1 MHYIAHKIEGRF
13 TAEAPT
19 LDLIIPL
26 AVALLQENVDE
37 GTFEAFDSEDIPLA
51 VRLLTEASMK
61 RGSQM
66 QDIHIDM
73 WPFKPSKNSFNY
85 LRVHVSCI
93 DARYYPWFV
102 SVEYSRL
109 DLEETN
115 ETLADRHRY
124 FTDSKKKKTEGSG
137 LHIGPRPGHYALASD

>member
-1 MHYIAHKIEGRF
+1 MHYIAHKIEGSF

-19 LDLIIPL
+19 LDLLIPL
-26 AVALLQENVDE
+26 SVALLQENVDE
-37 GTFEAFDSEDIPLA
+37 DTFEAFDSEETPL
-51 VRLLTEASMK
+51 VIRLLTEASLK

-102 SVEYSRL
+102 SVEYSML
-109 DLEETN
+109 DLEETD

-124 FTDSKKKKTEGSG
+124 FTNSRKK
-137 LHIGPRPGHYALASD
+137 D

>member
-1 MHYIAHKIEGRF
+1 MHYIARKIEGSF

-19 LDLIIPL
+19 LDLLIPL

-37 GTFEAFDSEDIPLA
+37 DIFEAFDSEDIPL
-51 VRLLTEASMK
+51 VIRLLTEASLK

-73 WPFKPSKNSFNY
+73 WPLAPSKNSFTY

-102 SVEYSRL
+102 SVRYSKL
-109 DLEETN
+109 DLKETN
-115 ETLADRHRY
+115 ETLADRYRY
-124 FTDSKKKKTEGSG
+124 FTEKK
-137 LHIGPRPGHYALASD
+137 

>member
-1 MHYIAHKIEGRF
+1 MHYIADKIEGSF

-19 LDLIIPL
+19 LDLLIPL

-37 GTFEAFDSEDIPLA
+37 DTFEVFDSEETPL
-51 VRLLTEASMK
+51 VIRLLTEASMK

-73 WPFKPSKNSFNY
+73 WPCKPSKNSFIY

-102 SVEYSRL
+102 SVEYSKL
-109 DLEETN
+109 DLKETN
-115 ETLADRHRY
+115 ETLAGRYRY
-124 FTDSKKKKTEGSG
+124 FTEKK
-137 LHIGPRPGHYALASD
+137 

>member
-1 MHYIAHKIEGRF
+1 MKSNMHYIARKIEGSF

-19 LDLIIPL
+19 LDLLIPL
-26 AVALLQENVDE
+26 SVALLQENVDE
-37 GTFEAFDSEDIPLA
+37 DAFKVFDSEETPL
-51 VRLLTEASMK
+51 VIKLLTEASLK

-73 WPFKPSKNSFNY
+73 WPLKPSKNSFSY

-102 SVEYSRL
+102 SVEYSEL
-109 DLEETN
+109 NLEETN

-124 FTDSKKKKTEGSG
+124 FTKKK
-137 LHIGPRPGHYALASD
+137 

>member
-1 MHYIAHKIEGRF
+1 MHYIVNKIEGSF

-19 LDLIIPL
+19 LDLLIPL

-37 GTFEAFDSEDIPLA
+37 DTFETFNSEDIPL
-51 VRLLTEASMK
+51 VIRLLTEASLK

-109 DLEETN
+109 DLKETN
-115 ETLADRHRY
+115 ETLADRYRY
-124 FTDSKKKKTEGSG
+124 FTKKK
-137 LHIGPRPGHYALASD
+137 

>member
-1 MHYIAHKIEGRF
+1 MNLLEKLKRIGNMHYIADKIEGSF

-19 LDLIIPL
+19 LDLLIPL

-37 GTFEAFDSEDIPLA
+37 DTFKVFDSEEIPLVA
-51 VRLLTEASMK
+51 RLLTEASLK
-61 RGSQM
+61 RGSKM

-73 WPFKPSKNSFNY
+73 WPFKPSKNSFTY

-102 SVEYSRL
+102 SVEYSML
-109 DLEETN
+109 DLEETD
-115 ETLADRHRY
+115 ETLASRY
-124 FTDSKKKKTEGSG
+124 RFFKQK
-137 LHIGPRPGHYALASD
+137 

>member
-1 MHYIAHKIEGRF
+1 MHYIATRIEGSF

-19 LDLIIPL
+19 LDLLIPL
-26 AVALLQENVDE
+26 SVALLQENVDE
-37 GTFEAFDSEDIPLA
+37 DAFKVFDSEKTPL
-51 VRLLTEASMK
+51 VIRLLTEASLK

-73 WPFKPSKNSFNY
+73 WPFKPSGNSFNY

-109 DLEETN
+109 DLEKTN
-115 ETLADRHRY
+115 ETLADRNRY
-124 FTDSKKKKTEGSG
+124 FTGSEKKKVKGSG
-137 LHIGPRPGHYALASD
+137 LHISPRP

>member
-1 MHYIAHKIEGRF
+1 MPLKLNNMHYIAHKIEGSF

-19 LDLIIPL
+19 LDLLIPL
-26 AVALLQENVDE
+26 TVALLQENVDE
-37 GTFEAFDSEDIPLA
+37 DTFETFDSEDIPLS
-51 VRLLTEASMK
+51 VRLLTEASLK

-93 DARYYPWFV
+93 DARRYPWFV
-102 SVEYSRL
+102 SVEYSEL
-109 DLEETN
+109 NLEETN
-115 ETLADRHRY
+115 ETLADRYRY
-124 FTDSKKKKTEGSG
+124 FTKKK
-137 LHIGPRPGHYALASD
+137 

>member
-13 TAEAPT
+13 TVEAPT

-37 GTFEAFDSEDIPLA
+37 DTFEAFDSEDIPLVA
-51 VRLLTEASMK
+51 RLLTEASMK

-73 WPFKPSKNSFNY
+73 WPCKPSNNSFNY

-93 DARYYPWFV
+93 DARYYPWFA

-124 FTDSKKKKTEGSG
+124 FTDSKNKKAKGSG
-137 LHIGPRPGHYALASD
+137 LHIGPRPGQ

>member
-1 MHYIAHKIEGRF
+1 MHYIADKIEGSF

-19 LDLIIPL
+19 LDLLIPL

-37 GTFEAFDSEDIPLA
+37 DTFKVFDSEEIPLS
-51 VRLLTEASMK
+51 VRLLTEASLK
-61 RGSQM
+61 RGSKM

-73 WPFKPSKNSFNY
+73 WPFKPSKNSFTY

-102 SVEYSRL
+102 SVEYSKL
-109 DLEETN
+109 DLKETN
-115 ETLADRHRY
+115 ETLAGRYRY
-124 FTDSKKKKTEGSG
+124 FTEKK
-137 LHIGPRPGHYALASD
+137 

>member
-1 MHYIAHKIEGRF
+1 MHYIAHKIEGSF

-19 LDLIIPL
+19 LDLLIPL

-37 GTFEAFDSEDIPLA
+37 DTFETFDSEDIPLV

-73 WPFKPSKNSFNY
+73 WPFKPSKNSFTY

-102 SVEYSRL
+102 SVQYSRL
-109 DLEETN
+109 DLEETD
-115 ETLADRHRY
+115 ETLASRY
-124 FTDSKKKKTEGSG
+124 RFFKQK
-137 LHIGPRPGHYALASD
+137 

>member
-1 MHYIAHKIEGRF
+1 MHYIANKIEGSF

-26 AVALLQENVDE
+26 TVALLQENVDE
-37 GTFEAFDSEDIPLA
+37 STFELFDSEEIPLV
-51 VRLLTEASMK
+51 VRLLTEASLK

-66 QDIHIDM
+66 RDIHIDM
-73 WPFKPSKNSFNY
+73 WPCKPSKNSFNY

-93 DARYYPWFV
+93 DARRYPWFV

-109 DLEETN
+109 DLEETD
-115 ETLADRHRY
+115 ETLASRY
-124 FTDSKKKKTEGSG
+124 RFFTKKK
-137 LHIGPRPGHYALASD
+137 

>member
-1 MHYIAHKIEGRF
+1 MHYIAHKIEGSF
-13 TAEAPT
+13 TVEAPT
-19 LDLIIPL
+19 LDLLIPL
-26 AVALLQENVDE
+26 SVALLQEKLDE
-37 GTFEAFDSEDIPLA
+37 TFEVFDSEDIPLA
-51 VRLLTEASMK
+51 VRLFTEASSK

-93 DARYYPWFV
+93 DARYYPWFA

-109 DLEETN
+109 DLEETD

-124 FTDSKKKKTEGSG
+124 FTKKK
-137 LHIGPRPGHYALASD
+137 

>member
-1 MHYIAHKIEGRF
+1 MSLSEKLKRIGNMHYIAHKIEGSF

-19 LDLIIPL
+19 LDLLIPL

-37 GTFEAFDSEDIPLA
+37 DTFKVFDSEEIPLV
-51 VRLLTEASMK
+51 VRLLTEASLK
-61 RGSQM
+61 RGSKM

-73 WPFKPSKNSFNY
+73 WPFKPSKNSFTY

-102 SVEYSRL
+102 SVEYSKL
-109 DLEETN
+109 DLKETN
-115 ETLADRHRY
+115 ETLAGRYRY
-124 FTDSKKKKTEGSG
+124 FTEKK
-137 LHIGPRPGHYALASD
+137 

>member
-1 MHYIAHKIEGRF
+1 MKNNMHYIAHKIEGSF
-13 TAEAPT
+13 TVEAPT
-19 LDLIIPL
+19 LDLLIPL

-37 GTFEAFDSEDIPLA
+37 DTFEAFDSEDIPL
-51 VRLLTEASMK
+51 VIRLLTEASLK
-61 RGSQM
+61 RGSKM

-93 DARYYPWFV
+93 DARYYPWFA
-102 SVEYSRL
+102 SVEYSKL
-109 DLEETN
+109 DLTETN

-124 FTDSKKKKTEGSG
+124 FIEKK
-137 LHIGPRPGHYALASD
+137 

>member
-1 MHYIAHKIEGRF
+1 MKSNMHYIANRIEGSF

-19 LDLIIPL
+19 LDLLIPL
-26 AVALLQENVDE
+26 AVALLQENIDE
-37 GTFEAFDSEDIPLA
+37 STFEIFNSEDIPLV

-66 QDIHIDM
+66 QNIHIDM
-73 WPFKPSKNSFNY
+73 WPCKPSKNSFNY

-93 DARYYPWFV
+93 DARCYPWFV
-102 SVEYSRL
+102 LVEYSRL
-109 DLEETN
+109 DLKETN

-124 FTDSKKKKTEGSG
+124 FTKKK
-137 LHIGPRPGHYALASD
+137 